1 MRVVIEVVAGPLA
14 GRKFHLVRNQRLEV
28 GSTARADVCVR
39 GDTQLAPQQF
49 ALETDQ
55 QVCRL
60 QDISQLGNTLVNG
73 QPVQSAVLRNGDE
86 VAAGASRFIIHVEGD
101 AKNAPVEVVAARP
114 AAAAPP
120 AARKSGSISYTSV
133 TCDTGLIRYGG
144 DCGHFPPA
152 ELAAALAGQFAPYLL
167 ADNRRLQDPSLK
179 DLPQPRYLFDWLGEA
194 APQVSPLVL
203 APGEADLAGLV
214 ARGWRKDGLVALFAK
229 EPGEAAIA
237 ALMKSARAGGDRVV
251 GVCWPSILSYLLS
264 HYHADFVKQLTDP
277 FACIFL
283 EDPAAAERWQL
294 YAAEPLTDTLQA
306 LGFHSLAA
314 DTK

>member
-60 QDISQLGNTLVNG
+60 KDISRLGNTLVNG
-73 QPVQSAVLRNGDE
+73 QAVESAVLKSGDE
-86 VAAGASRFIIHVEGD
+86 VAAGASRFVIHVEGD
-101 AKNAPVEVVAARP
+101 AKNTPVEVVAAKPAAP
-114 AAAAPP
+114 AAAAK
-120 AARKSGSISYTSV
+120 RSGTATYDRV
-133 TCDTGLIRYGG
+133 TCDTGLVRYGG
-144 DCGHFPPA
+144 DIRQYPPA
-152 ELAAALAGQFAPYLL
+152 ELAAGLAAQWAPYLL
-167 ADNRRLQDPSLK
+167 ADNRRLQDESLK
-179 DLPQPRYLFDWLGEA
+179 SVAKPRYLFDWLGEA
-194 APQVSPLVL
+194 ASQVSPLVL
-203 APGEADLAGLV
+203 APGEADLAALV
-214 ARGWRKDGLVALFAK
+214 ARGWRKDGLVAFFAK

-237 ALMKSARAGGDRVV
+237 ALMKSARAGGERVV

-277 FACIFL
+277 FVCVLL
-283 EDPAAAERWQL
+283 EDPAVPERWQL
-294 YAAEPLTDTLQA
+294 YAAEPMTDQLQA
-306 LGFHSLAA
+306 LGFHSLATE
-314 DTK
+314 TK